1 MDTMTLEVQTRNKT
15 LRAKDLLNQNL
26 IPIEYYGKGVENKS
40 FQVDYQ
46 TFRRLFRV
54 AGTNTIIELSL
65 EGKEKISALVHD
77 IQRDPVTDN
86 IKHVDFI
93 NVRMDQEIQTKVPV
107 VLTGNAPAVKEQGG
121 ILMHHLHEVEI
132 KCLPKDLVHSFEVS
146 VESLVDFHS
155 FVRVKDLVVPE
166 GVTIMNGEEDLIA
179 TVVAPRVEEEEVVEE
194 VEEGAEG
201 EASEAEE
208 GKEGETSEKS
218 EEKSD

>member
-26 IPIEYYGKGVENKS
+26 IPLEYYGRGVENKS

-54 AGTNTIIELSL
+54 AGTNTIIELNVG
-65 EGKEKISALVHD
+65 GKEQISVLVHEV
-77 IQRDPVTDN
+77 QRDPVTDN

-93 NVRMDQEIQTKVPV
+93 NVRMDQEIHTKVPV
-107 VLTGNAPAVKEQGG
+107 ELTGTAPAVKEQGG